1 MFAHLMHIR
10 PWEADLLT
18 VQQFDAAIED
28 IDEYLRQRQRNNS
41 RDDE

>member
-18 VQQFDAAIED
+18 VQQFDAAIAD
-28 IDEYLRQRQRNNS
+28 IDEYLRQRNNS
-41 RDDE
+41 TDDE